1 MFSAEA
7 QEKGL
12 ALRIVPSTAI
22 ISAEPLSLMRMVSNI
37 VSNAIKYTDTGRVLM
52 GCRRKADM
60 LSIEVHDTGPG
71 LSETEIAH
79 VLQPYARMAHDS
91 GGTGLGLSVV
101 SQLAETQNLG
111 FHISSQPTRGSIFR
125 IEAPLSSRDNG
136 AEKFDCKST

>member
-1 MFSAEA
+1 
-7 QEKGL
+7 
-12 ALRIVPSTAI
+12 
-22 ISAEPLSLMRMVSNI
+22 MRMVSNI

-91 GGTGLGLSVV
+91 GGTGLGLSIVRSSV
-101 SQLAETQNLG
+101 EAMGGTAEL
-111 FHISSQPTRGSIFR
+111 R
-125 IEAPLSSRDNG
+125 SRPG
-136 AEKFDCKST
+136 AGTTVAITLPHPA